1 MLSLD
6 WMEGGVLVLSQQRPG
21 QPLTKNDSALD
32 VSHAKAE
39 KSKPPRE
46 KLTHTTAVISTADT
60 VFTEVQT

>member
-1 MLSLD
+1 
-6 WMEGGVLVLSQQRPG
+6 MEGGVLVLSQQRPG
-21 QPLTKNDSALD
+21 QPLTSRMTLALD

-60 VFTEVQT
+60 VFTKVQT